1 MKGRGERGKEEKVCK
16 GEWEREKMRGGNEAA
31 ERQAEGERAE
41 W

>member
-1 MKGRGERGKEEKVCK
+1 MKGTGERGKEEKVCK
-16 GEWEREKMRGGNEAA
+16 AERERERIRGGSGAA